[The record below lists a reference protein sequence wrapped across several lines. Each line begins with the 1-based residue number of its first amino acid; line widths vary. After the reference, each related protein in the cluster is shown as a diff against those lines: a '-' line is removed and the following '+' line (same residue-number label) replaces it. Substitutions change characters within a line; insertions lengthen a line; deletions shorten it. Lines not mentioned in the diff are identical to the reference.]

1 MIKLRKI
8 VAAVLGAATVVAAA
22 TTISAGAVTR
32 NNVGNYELT
41 YYAGSAPTIHYS
53 KLQYMQ
59 ENNIHFTNS
68 IWSKYYGSNQL
79 IEGTKF
85 LNVDFSADPTARRK
99 KTNLTVETRLNY
111 MEDLYLYDGDGMNIS
126 ELRYP
131 VAVTMGSTSCYYT
144 LMLESRRT
152 YQNFDITK
160 VSMKYNSSW
169 SGGMY
174 EVYVDFKISD
184 NHILTFRPDLVL
196 DAKKSTSGNVVDVQF
211 WGTPNNN
218 PSTTGQIKYLIR
230 PWENGEMKVEYCG
243 IVVGSIFVP
252 NSKSSNMSLSFLNT

>member
-1 MIKLRKI
+1 MKKLRKI
-8 VAAVLGAATVVAAA
+8 VAAVLAAATVVAVA
-22 TTISAGAVTR
+22 TISAGAVTR

-85 LNVDFSADPTARRK
+85 LNVDFSADPTARKK
-99 KTNLTVETRLNY
+99 KTTLNEATKMNY

-126 ELRYP
+126 ELKYP
-131 VAVTMGSTSCYYT
+131 VAVTKNSSCIYT
-144 LMLESRRT
+144 LMLESKRT

-184 NHILTFRPDLVL
+184 KHILTFRPDLVL
-196 DAKKSTSGNVVDVQF
+196 NAKQSTSGNVVDVQF
-211 WGTPNNN
+211 WGTPNDN

-230 PWENGEMKVEYCG
+230 PWESGEMNVEYCG
-243 IVVGSIFVP
+243 ITVGSIFVP